1 MGNIADSEFPSTG
14 ISDIVLVNGTTIE
27 EYDSSFQGWLEKP
40 TQEPYT
46 GKNEHWPRRPQVTL

>member
-27 EYDSSFQGWLEKP
+27 EYDSSFHGWFEKP
-40 TQEPYT
+40 TQEAYT